1 MAGRCGYLS
10 HAIRVMESIASLK
23 LAGKWDNVGLLID
36 TLAVHRAGTPY
47 TVLFTND
54 LTPKVMEEAIAA
66 NARLVITYHP
76 TPFSALKQFRAENP
90 TAKIILECAR
100 NEIAVFAPHT
110 SLDAVPGGLNDW
122 LIDGIVGPAASRKPI
137 KPSEDTVAAATGAG
151 DGRIASFAG
160 EGVVLSEVIA
170 RVKQHLSLT
179 HVQVALPSTML
190 ATTADGAT
198 AVASAAT
205 ALLVSSVAVCAGSG
219 SSVLA
224 GVKADVLVTGEM
236 SHHEILAANHAGTV
250 VILTHHSKCERGFL
264 PVLIGRFEATFRTL
278 ALADAQQENVNGAR
292 VHPDDLVTVISRV
305 DADPLVIL

>member
-1 MAGRCGYLS
+1 MPGRCPYLS

-23 LAGKWDNVGLLID
+23 LAGKWDNVGLLVD
-36 TLAVHRAGTPY
+36 TLGAHRAGTPY

-76 TPFSALKQFRAENP
+76 TPFGALKQFRAENP

-100 NEIAVFAPHT
+100 NEIAVFSPHT
-110 SLDAVPGGLNDW
+110 SLDAVAGGLNDW
-122 LIDGIVGPAASRKPI
+122 LIDGIVGAAAARKPV
-137 KPSEDTVAAATGAG
+137 KPSDDVVAAATGAG

-160 EGVVLSEVIA
+160 EGVALSEVVA
-170 RVKQHLSLT
+170 RVKLHLGLSY
-179 HVQVALPSTML
+179 VQVALPSSML
-190 ATTADGAT
+190 ATTADGAA

-205 ALLVSSVAVCAGSG
+205 GLVVSSVAVCAGSG
-219 SSVLA
+219 ASVLA
-224 GVKADVLVTGEM
+224 GATADVFVTGEM
-236 SHHEILAANHAGTV
+236 SHHEVLAANHAGTV

-264 PVLIGRFEATFRTL
+264 PVLVGRFEKGFRTL
-278 ALADAQQENVNGAR
+278 SAQPSEDIEVVR
-292 VHPDDLVTVISRV
+292 PDDLAAVISRV